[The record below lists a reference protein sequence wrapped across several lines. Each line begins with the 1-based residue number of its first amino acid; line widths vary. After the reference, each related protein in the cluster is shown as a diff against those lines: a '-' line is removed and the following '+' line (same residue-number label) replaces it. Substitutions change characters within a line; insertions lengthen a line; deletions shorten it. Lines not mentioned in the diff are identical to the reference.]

1 MGELSFALSRAQRGN
16 PIFIPSAAREPY
28 FLSRAQR
35 GNPTLTKRMSLAIS
49 PEEFKLQ
56 PRQGR
61 MGIARHGPGASIAS
75 EGQVPG
81 EARIFD
87 QSPAL
92 AGRLK
97 QAALG
102 VQFSSNNHVLT
113 EVEITFHDPQSNLD
127 GSIRASELR
136 EFCYQFKTLLE
147 QTAANWNI
155 KATLPSSGLTRGY
168 RVPSLRSGF
177 HSTTFSFSPPDSPAS
192 SAALCGVLR
201 GHARHALRCPPHAA
215 A

>member
-1 MGELSFALSRAQRGN
+1 
-16 PIFIPSAAREPY
+16 
-28 FLSRAQR
+28 
-35 GNPTLTKRMSLAIS
+35 
-49 PEEFKLQ
+49 
-56 PRQGR
+56 

-97 QAALG
+97 QAALKVTIMSMITRNDPLGFASFAWKNFEFIEQAAEHNDEIHPVTQLALALLGLIVFQHEKNRKQFDARVRGKRIVDLNWPLWNVSEPSTTLGQFVKQLRHAVAHGG
-102 VQFSSNNHVLT
+102 VQFSSNSHVLT
-113 EVEITFHDPQSNLD
+113 EVEITFHDPQSNWT

-147 QTAANWNI
+147 QTAAN
-155 KATLPSSGLTRGY
+155 
-168 RVPSLRSGF
+168 
-177 HSTTFSFSPPDSPAS
+177 
-192 SAALCGVLR
+192 
-201 GHARHALRCPPHAA
+201 
-215 A
+215 

>member
-1 MGELSFALSRAQRGN
+1 MGELV
-16 PIFIPSAAREPY
+16 

-35 GNPTLTKRMSLAIS
+35 GNPTLTKRISLAIS

-97 QAALG
+97 QAALKVTIMSMITRNDPLG
-102 VQFSSNNHVLT
+102 FASFAWKNFEFIEQAAEHNDEIHPVTQLALALLGLIVFQHEKNRKQFDARVRGKRIVDLNWPLWMSQNPVPRLA
-113 EVEITFHDPQSNLD
+113 NL
-127 GSIRASELR
+127 
-136 EFCYQFKTLLE
+136 
-147 QTAANWNI
+147 
-155 KATLPSSGLTRGY
+155 
-168 RVPSLRSGF
+168 
-177 HSTTFSFSPPDSPAS
+177 
-192 SAALCGVLR
+192 
-201 GHARHALRCPPHAA
+201 
-215 A
+215 